1 VIFNV
6 YFSKGRVIMEILSL
20 GEKIKRRRKE
30 LEMTLKDL
38 AGDRITPGQ
47 ISLVESGKSN
57 PSMDLLEYLAETLK
71 TSVEYLMESEE
82 TQAEKICLYFE
93 NIAEAYILNSDHSVG
108 EQYIEKALYYA
119 EKYNLEYRKAKN
131 LYLRA
136 RIFMVKGESAPAQ
149 QFFLSANVIFIKN
162 NSYEDIVNS
171 FLNLGKITYEL
182 KAYHSS
188 NSYFQQAEKVFIDND
203 IGNDFMLGEI
213 YYYIAATYFKLEN
226 IDKSISYTFLAK
238 EKFNQ
243 IDSKREY
250 AKTLLLLAEE
260 YNKKGDVNNAIK
272 YSKKSLGVFKDV
284 NDQDYIAE
292 IENNLGKL
300 FYEFE
305 NIEESFKH
313 LLKAKEIRQK
323 NKDTK
328 LNETLISLCEN
339 YIRLKDIE
347 NCVKILNE
355 VLENI
360 NDGDNEGLINYYL
373 LKYRVNLLEDNTDDA
388 ENTLLTALSFAKNM
402 DCSKQAGEI
411 AIMLGKFY
419 IDSKNDK
426 EAARYLN
433 EGVEIFKS
441 IGILREP

>member
-1 VIFNV
+1 
-6 YFSKGRVIMEILSL
+6 MEILSL

-30 LEMTLKDL
+30 LDMTLKDL

-93 NIAEAYILNSDHSVG
+93 NIAEAYILNGDLNIG

-136 RIFMVKGESAPAQ
+136 KIFMIKDESAPAQ

-162 NSYEDIVNS
+162 NNCEDVVNT
-171 FLNLGKITYEL
+171 FLNLGKITYQL

-188 NSYFQQAEKVFIDND
+188 NSYFQQAEKVFTDND

-213 YYYIAATYFKLEN
+213 YYYIAATYYKLES
-226 IDKSISYTFLAK
+226 IDKSISYSFLAK
-238 EKFNQ
+238 EKFGQ
-243 IDSKREY
+243 IDDRRAY
-250 AKTLLLLAEE
+250 AKTLLLLAED
-260 YNKKGDVNNAIK
+260 YNKKADVNNAIK
-272 YSKKSLGVFKDV
+272 YSKKSLDVFKEV
-284 NDQDYIAE
+284 NDLDYMAQ
-292 IENNLGKL
+292 IENSLGKL

-305 NIEESFKH
+305 NIEESFIH

-323 NKDTK
+323 NKDAK
-328 LNETLISLCEN
+328 ISETLISLCEN
-339 YIRLKDIE
+339 YIRLKDID
-347 NCVKILNE
+347 NCNKVLNE
-355 VLENI
+355 ILENI
-360 NDGDNEGLINYYL
+360 QDGDNNSLINYYL
-373 LKYRVNLLEDNTDDA
+373 LRYRVNLLEDSVNEA
-388 ENTLLTALSFAKNM
+388 ENTLIVALNFAKNM
-402 DCSKQAGEI
+402 DCLKQAAEV
-411 AIMLGKFY
+411 AILLGKFY

-433 EGVEIFKS
+433 EGVEIFKE
-441 IGILREP
+441 IGVLKEL